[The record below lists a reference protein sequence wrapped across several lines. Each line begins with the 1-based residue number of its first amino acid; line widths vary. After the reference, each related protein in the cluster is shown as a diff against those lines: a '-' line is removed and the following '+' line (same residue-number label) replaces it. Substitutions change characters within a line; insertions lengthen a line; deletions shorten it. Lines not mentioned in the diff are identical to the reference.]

1 MLVRQMLPRRML
13 ASRAFSSTKIDVS
26 KLEITLTTEPKT
38 QLPKEQLT
46 FGTTFSDHM
55 LEVDWT
61 AEEGWGAPKISP
73 YHNLSVDP
81 AASVFHYA
89 LECFEGMKAYRDDE
103 GNVRMFRPDCNM
115 ERMNTSMERLAL
127 PNFDGDGLVE
137 CMKELLKIDKDWIPQ
152 GEGYSLYIRP
162 TGISTHPCVGVARAA
177 SAKIY
182 VILSPVGPYYPEGFA
197 PVKLLAGDEYVR
209 AWPGGTGDTK
219 IGGNYGPTILPQ
231 SEAAAK
237 GFQQLMWL
245 FADGDEHLV
254 TEVGTMNVMFVWT
267 NLDGELEL
275 VTAPLNRGDIL
286 PGVTRRS
293 VLELVE
299 GWGTMKVTERNI
311 TMREVVAAVD
321 EGRMV
326 EAFGCGTAVVVSP
339 IELINYNGKDLQI
352 PLELGN
358 VGKTAQRLWD
368 EITGI
373 QLGRIEHEWSVKV
386 E

>member
-1 MLVRQMLPRRML
+1 
-13 ASRAFSSTKIDVS
+13 
-26 KLEITLTTEPKT
+26 
-38 QLPKEQLT
+38 
-46 FGTTFSDHM
+46 
-55 LEVDWT
+55 
-61 AEEGWGAPKISP
+61 
-73 YHNLSVDP
+73 
-81 AASVFHYA
+81 
-89 LECFEGMKAYRDDE
+89 
-103 GNVRMFRPDCNM
+103 MFRPDCNM

-254 TEVGTMNVMFVWT
+254 TEVGTMNVMVS
-267 NLDGELEL
+267 
-275 VTAPLNRGDIL
+275 AMSAM
-286 PGVTRRS
+286 S
-293 VLELVE
+293 V
-299 GWGTMKVTERNI
+299 
-311 TMREVVAAVD
+311 
-321 EGRMV
+321 
-326 EAFGCGTAVVVSP
+326 
-339 IELINYNGKDLQI
+339 
-352 PLELGN
+352 
-358 VGKTAQRLWD
+358 QR
-368 EITGI
+368 
-373 QLGRIEHEWSVKV
+373 
-386 E
+386 